1 MVRDKTK
8 MMMQQNSCTT
18 QAKKNIHSVTND
30 KTIDPILGTLCAI
43 IR

>member
-18 QAKKNIHSVTND
+18 QAKKIFSVTND